1 MGNPDQ
7 YENGTPQRR
16 REAEQRISREKA
28 SEVPTIENN
37 QLKLL
42 IHDLRVH
49 QIELELQ
56 NEELRETQQ
65 ALEASRD
72 RYADLYDFAPIG
84 YLTLDARGRI
94 LSVNLTASRMF
105 GDSQKSLFEQ
115 HFVAQLCETESK
127 TFFNHLRDVLQ
138 IRDKVVSELKL
149 KGGPWPDRYVRL
161 ESIAAQDA
169 EGSHTLCRTAMIDI
183 SDRRRAEHALVEEKE
198 RAQVTLHSIGDAV
211 ICTDAAGRIE
221 YLNPVAERL
230 TGWRSTEARTQLLE
244 RVFHIINEETRDRAE
259 NPVVRC
265 LLDGCLRGLAN
276 HTILVSRFGREYA
289 IEDSVSPI
297 RTQNGEVLGVV
308 LVFKDVTEAR
318 RLSREMSYAAA
329 HDVLT
334 GLINR
339 REFERR
345 MQRVLETARS
355 ECTENALCYLD
366 LDQFKLVNDTCGHVA
381 GDELLRQISHLLEE
395 SVRQRDT
402 LARLGGDEFGLLME
416 HCSLDEAT
424 RVANG
429 VISSVADF
437 RFVWEDKSFN
447 IGVSIGLVPVNEA
460 SGGASRLLSAA
471 DTACY
476 MAKEQGRNRTHIYQ
490 EDDTELARRRGEMQ
504 WAARLPRALEE
515 DRFHLYLQPIV
526 PVIANDAEVMCYE
539 LLLRMQ
545 NENGE
550 IVSPGA
556 FLPACERYNLAIKID
571 RWVIRKLFEWLAQ
584 HWSRLIDMPLF
595 SINLSGLSLGNEAF
609 LRYLIEHFKEFD
621 IPGDMICFEITETV
635 AISNLVEA
643 RSFIKALKRI
653 GSRFALD
660 DFGSGLSSFAYL
672 KHLPVDMLKIDGLF
686 VKDILTDPID
696 LAMVR
701 SIHDIGKIMGK
712 QTIAE
717 FVESPAIL
725 NKLKDIGVD
734 YAQGYA
740 IGRPRPISELQ

>member
-1 MGNPDQ
+1 MMSNPKQ
-7 YENGTPQRR
+7 SENG
-16 REAEQRISREKA
+16 
-28 SEVPTIENN
+28 
-37 QLKLL
+37 KLQHL

-49 QIELELQ
+49 QIELEMQ
-56 NEELRETQQ
+56 NEELRKTQQ
-65 ALEASRD
+65 ELEASRD

-84 YLTLDARGRI
+84 YLTLDARGRT
-94 LSVNLTASRMF
+94 LSINLTASRML
-105 GDSQKSLFEQ
+105 GDLQNSLFEKP
-115 HFVAQLCETESK
+115 FVAQLCETESK
-127 TFFNHLRDVLQ
+127 AFYEHLRDVFGS
-138 IRDKVVSELKL
+138 RNKVVNELKL
-149 KGGPWPDRYVRL
+149 KGGHWPDRYVRL

-169 EGSHTLCRTAMIDI
+169 EGRHTLCRTAMIDI
-183 SDRRRAEHALVEEKE
+183 SDRKRAEQALVEEKE

-211 ICTDAAGRIE
+211 LCTDAAGHIE

-230 TGWRSTEARTQLLE
+230 TGWGSIEARTQPLE
-244 RVFHIINEETRDRAE
+244 QVFRIINEETRARVE
-259 NPVVRC
+259 NPVIQC
-265 LLDGCLRGLAN
+265 LLKGCLRGLAN
-276 HTILVSRFGREYA
+276 HTILVNRAGREYA

-297 RTQNGEVLGVV
+297 RTKDGALLGAV

-318 RLSREMSYAAA
+318 RLSREMTYAAA
-329 HDVLT
+329 HDALT

-339 REFERR
+339 REFEHR
-345 MQRVLETARS
+345 MRRVLQTARS
-355 ECTENALCYLD
+355 ERTENALCYLD

-381 GDELLRQISHLLEE
+381 GDELLRQISHLLEA

-416 HCSLDEAT
+416 HCSLDEAS
-424 RVANG
+424 RVAEG
-429 VISSVADF
+429 LIRSVADF
-437 RFVWEDKSFN
+437 RFVWEDKGFN

-460 SGGASRLLSAA
+460 SGRFGRLLSAA
-471 DTACY
+471 DAACY
-476 MAKEQGRNRTHIYQ
+476 MAKEQGRNRMHIYQ
-490 EDDTELARRRGEMQ
+490 EDDTELTRRHGEMQ

-515 DRFHLYLQPIV
+515 DRFLLYIQPIV

-539 LLLRMQ
+539 ALLRMQ
-545 NENGE
+545 NEKRE

-571 RWVIRKLFEWLAQ
+571 RWVIHTLFEWLAK
-584 HWSRLIDMPLF
+584 HWSLWFDLPSF
-595 SINLSGLSLGNEAF
+595 SINLSGLSLGDEAF
-609 LRYLIEHFKEFD
+609 LCYVTEQFKEFD
-621 IPGDMICFEITETV
+621 IPGDKICFEITETV

-643 RSFIKALKRI
+643 RSFIKTLKRI

-672 KHLPVDMLKIDGLF
+672 KQLPVDLLKIDGLF
-686 VKDILTDPID
+686 VRDILSDSID
-696 LAMVR
+696 LALVK

-725 NKLKDIGVD
+725 SKLRDIGVD

-740 IGRPRPISELQ
+740 IGRPRPISVLQ